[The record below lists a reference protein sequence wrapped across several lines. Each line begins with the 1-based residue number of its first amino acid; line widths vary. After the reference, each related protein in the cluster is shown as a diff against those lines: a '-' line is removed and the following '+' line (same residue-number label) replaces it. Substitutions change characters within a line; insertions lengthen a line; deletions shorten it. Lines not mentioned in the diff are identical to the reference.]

1 MLPSTST
8 LPLFLSTLLL
18 TLSSLVNAGAN
29 PLEYQVVQPDSLASA
44 MSEYAA
50 FLLPE
55 WWGTL
60 AMNSLMRRELEVK
73 EERKE

>member
-1 MLPSTST
+1 
-8 LPLFLSTLLL
+8 
-18 TLSSLVNAGAN
+18 
-29 PLEYQVVQPDSLASA
+29 